1 MSVFYLILRGLT
13 SIISLATFLAPT
25 FFYFRDRK
33 KTSDFTRQ
41 MSIIAKIDLA
51 YLCVVIYTLIA
62 TRALDLGGGGSFVD
76 DLIKLI
82 AGYFMLYSLWSMKP
96 GKGFAALFKN
106 PGINPVLHIVY
117 LATTLFISFD
127 LAMTLINYLIVG
139 AIIIFVFW
147 LLFVKMDLVG
157 STFDAAATSAG
168 SSSPGGGTSN
178 DGFPLG
184 PGDDTC
190 DASVNEN
197 GVNRKLNKTADG
209 GFEDESGRR
218 WVKTQNGGVKP
229 W

>member
-1 MSVFYLILRGLT
+1 MTTFYVILGVLT
-13 SIISLATFLAPT
+13 NIISLATFLAPT
-25 FFYFRDRK
+25 IFYFKDRK
-33 KTSDFTRQ
+33 NTSDFTRQ

-62 TRALDLGGGGSFVD
+62 TGALDIGGGGSFID
-76 DLIKLI
+76 DLIKLVT
-82 AGYFMLYSLWSMKP
+82 GSFMLYSLWNMKP

-106 PGINPVLHIVY
+106 PGINPVLHIAY
-117 LATTLFISFD
+117 LVTTLFITFD
-127 LAMTLINYLIVG
+127 LAMTLFNYLIVG
-139 AIIIFVFW
+139 AIIIFTFW
-147 LLFVKMDLVG
+147 LLFEKLNILG
-157 STFDAAATSAG
+157 STFDAAASAG
-168 SSSPGGGTSN
+168 SSSSGGGPSN

-184 PGDDTC
+184 PGDGTC

-209 GFEDESGRR
+209 GFEDETGRR